1 MSNLLSYTQQDLEQ
15 GRQLTPRVMQDV
27 LDEISQ
33 LYSVED
39 NGFVWNHLLESI
51 IEQCDERISE
61 GNP

>member
-1 MSNLLSYTQQDLEQ
+1 MSNLLSYTQLDLEL

-51 IEQCDERISE
+51 IEQCDEKISE

>member
-1 MSNLLSYTQQDLEQ
+1 MSNLLSYTQLDLEQ

-51 IEQCDERISE
+51 IEQCDEKISE

>member
-1 MSNLLSYTQQDLEQ
+1 MSNLLSYTQLDLEQ
-15 GRQLTPRVMQDV
+15 GRRLTPRVMQDV

-51 IEQCDERISE
+51 IEQCDEKISE

>member
-1 MSNLLSYTQQDLEQ
+1 MSNLLSYTQRDLEQ

-51 IEQCDERISE
+51 IEQCDEKISE